1 MKTNRALLRS
11 IGLKFYLPARNMF
24 LQTIIVQLFN
34 KKIVQTDYCFFSV
47 NINAIENVR
56 ANENFPKNN
65 VKTDYCTIFYGP
77 NGETSDFSS
86 IENFL
91 FICSKTSLIGL

>member
-56 ANENFPKNN
+56 ANENFPKKMLKRTIVLYFTGQM
-65 VKTDYCTIFYGP
+65 VKLQILVRLNIFY
-77 NGETSDFSS
+77 SFV
-86 IENFL
+86 L
-91 FICSKTSLIGL
+91 K